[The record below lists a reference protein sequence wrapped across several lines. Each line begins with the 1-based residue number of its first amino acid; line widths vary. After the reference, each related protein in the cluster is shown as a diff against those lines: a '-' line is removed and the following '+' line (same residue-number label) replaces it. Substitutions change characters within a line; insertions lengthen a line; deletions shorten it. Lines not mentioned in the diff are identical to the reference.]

1 MRAGPTSRPSTAR
14 SLTITPLEIFPN
26 ESNRRRL
33 SARARALVS
42 ALALAAAFAPAAVHA
57 EVYRW
62 VDRDGVVHYTT
73 DRDRIPRRFRGEASI
88 VQRRPASPAPSIE
101 REAAAPAED
110 AERLPSF
117 GPETASSGIDRQHPA
132 SSGEAPPTD
141 APSARMPSA
150 TQPSAAPIRIGRPS
164 DSLGPRSQE
173 IAELEAQIEADREAV
188 KQIISREDVEEGQL
202 ALDPQLQE
210 IANRL
215 PRLLSELDA
224 LRGEP
229 GP

>member
-1 MRAGPTSRPSTAR
+1 M
-14 SLTITPLEIFPN
+14 
-26 ESNRRRL
+26 
-33 SARARALVS
+33 
-42 ALALAAAFAPAAVHA
+42 
-57 EVYRW
+57 
-62 VDRDGVVHYTT
+62 DRDGVVHYTT

-88 VQRRPASPAPSIE
+88 VQQRPAPPAPASE
-101 REAAAPAED
+101 REAAAPAQD
-110 AERLPSF
+110 ADRLPSF
-117 GPETASSGIDRQHPA
+117 GPETASSGIDRQLPSA
-132 SSGEAPPTD
+132 SGATPPTD

-150 TQPSAAPIRIGRPS
+150 AAPPAVPIRIGRPS

-188 KQIISREDVEEGQL
+188 KQIISREGVEEGQL